1 MLGSRVYILPLFP
14 TEPESVHMQRNILN
28 FIISKKKSPC
38 FELAVLQCDGLLM
51 NESAENGA
59 RDKKERTEAG
69 RMRLAWHVS
78 LLQV

>member
-1 MLGSRVYILPLFP
+1 MRRGINLHYQSTFLRKLYG
-14 TEPESVHMQRNILN
+14 
-28 FIISKKKSPC
+28 
-38 FELAVLQCDGLLM
+38 FELAAVQQCDGLLM

-78 LLQV
+78 LLQA

>member
-1 MLGSRVYILPLFP
+1 
-14 TEPESVHMQRNILN
+14 MQSPNLCTCREIKLN
-28 FIISKKKSPC
+28 LTISKKKPPG

-69 RMRLAWHVS
+69 RMWLAGMACVFAAS
-78 LLQV
+78 IMKNFFI

>member
-1 MLGSRVYILPLFP
+1 MSG
-14 TEPESVHMQRNILN
+14 
-28 FIISKKKSPC
+28 